1 MSDLEQIGRL
11 AKEASKELAIMGTTQ
26 KNQALAMVAD
36 GLERDTD
43 IILTENEK
51 DMKNGRE
58 NGMAEGL
65 LDRLLLTPA
74 RIAQMAEGLRR
85 WLR

>member
-11 AKEASKELAIMGTTQ
+11 AKKASKELAIMGTTQ

-43 IILTENEK
+43 IILSENEK
-51 DMKNGRE
+51 DM
-58 NGMAEGL
+58 
-65 LDRLLLTPA
+65 
-74 RIAQMAEGLRR
+74 
-85 WLR
+85 